1 MWIVIKYKKNELK
14 TLKDSF
20 CKILGDMPEFYSPKM
35 KIEKYVNNKL
45 KIFEKNILDNYL
57 ICKHTKFRDHKIIN
71 LLKNSRGLSYFLQGY
86 EFNQKE
92 LNTFIQFCKLN
103 EDSNGFLLQ
112 DFFRVSEKN
121 KAKFVSGPFT
131 QMIFDIIEKRGN
143 KLKIL
148 LNKMNM
154 TISNNSDNLLYSYI

>member
-57 ICKHTKFRDHKIIN
+57 ICKHTKFRDRTLRADVREANCIAADN
-71 LLKNSRGLSYFLQGY
+71 ELLPG
-86 EFNQKE
+86 
-92 LNTFIQFCKLN
+92 
-103 EDSNGFLLQ
+103 
-112 DFFRVSEKN
+112 
-121 KAKFVSGPFT
+121 
-131 QMIFDIIEKRGN
+131 M
-143 KLKIL
+143 
-148 LNKMNM
+148 
-154 TISNNSDNLLYSYI
+154 